1 MQYFSKLKDI
11 IIRFSKK
18 GLSPQEIALAIAVG
32 MFIAFI
38 PVMGTHTLTAFA
50 LAYILRLN
58 TLIVILG
65 SQISNPL
72 SYPFQLFISAE
83 VGNLILKGTFL
94 EITFSS
100 DISYLDH
107 YILPIIVGSLV
118 LGFIVSVLSYVLIKK
133 ILHKR
138 HRLPA

>member
-1 MQYFSKLKDI
+1 VKYFSKLKDI

-32 MFIAFI
+32 TFIAFI
-38 PVMGTHTLTAFA
+38 PIMGTHTLTAFA
-50 LAYILRLN
+50 LAYVLRLN

-65 SQISNPL
+65 TQISNPL

-83 VGNLILKGTFL
+83 VGSLILDGDFL
-94 EITFSS
+94 EITFSHN
-100 DISYLDH
+100 INYLEH
-107 YILPIIVGSLV
+107 YIWPIIVGSLV
-118 LGFIVSVLSYVLIKK
+118 LGIIVASLSYILIKN

-138 HRLPA
+138 SRLPA

>member
-1 MQYFSKLKDI
+1 VKYFSKLKDL

-18 GLSPQEIALAIAVG
+18 GLSPKEIALAIALG
-32 MFIAFI
+32 NFIGFI
-38 PVMGTHTLTAFA
+38 PIMGTHTLTALA
-50 LAYILRLN
+50 LAYIFRLN

-65 SQISNPL
+65 TQISNPI

-83 VGNLILKGTFL
+83 VGSLILDGNFL

-100 DISYLDH
+100 DINYLDH

-118 LGFIVSVLSYVLIKK
+118 LGIIVSSLSYILIKN

-138 HRLPA
+138 RHLPA

>member
-1 MQYFSKLKDI
+1 VKYFSKLKDLI
-11 IIRFSKK
+11 IGFSKK
-18 GLSPQEIALAIAVG
+18 GLSPKEIALAIALG
-32 MFIAFI
+32 NFIGFI
-38 PVMGTHTLTAFA
+38 PIMGTHTLTALA
-50 LAYILRLN
+50 LAYIFRLN

-65 SQISNPL
+65 TQISNPI

-83 VGNLILKGTFL
+83 VGSLILDGNFL

-100 DISYLDH
+100 DINYLDH

-118 LGFIVSVLSYVLIKK
+118 LGIIVSSLSYILIKN

-138 HRLPA
+138 RHLPA

>member
-1 MQYFSKLKDI
+1 MKYFSKLKDI

-18 GLSPQEIALAIAVG
+18 GLSPKEIALAIAVG
-32 MFIAFI
+32 TFIAFI
-38 PVMGTHTLTAFA
+38 PVMGTHTITAFA
-50 LAYILRLN
+50 LAYVLRLN

-83 VGNLILKGTFL
+83 VGSVILNGTFL
-94 EITFSS
+94 EITFSRNLN
-100 DISYLDH
+100 YLEH
-107 YILPIIVGSLV
+107 YILPIIVGSFV
-118 LGFIVSVLSYVLIKK
+118 LGIIVSVLSYILTKN

-138 HRLPA
+138 RHLPA

>member
-118 LGFIVSVLSYVLIKK
+118 LGFIVSIVSYVLIKK
-133 ILHKR
+133 ILNKR
-138 HRLPA
+138 HRLSA